1 MAEAATA
8 IYNRQMYTP
17 ENMTP
22 EMQEIIAANSIIAG
36 EPADSHLIRYHMYR
50 EIEKIVRELSP
61 SGIGLTIADW
71 RPIIYTMMPE
81 VTFYNL
87 RYPEHDIQHM
97 EKIPDNSVDA
107 FYSEMILEH
116 IENPQAAIDESYRI
130 LKPGGVAIHT
140 TVFLMPYHPSPID
153 LLRFSPDQLRRMC
166 HSFSE
171 IYTGGA
177 GNWRAMAA
185 LLLRLTRFPVK
196 YPRGNLLSSL
206 LKGYNPKYM
215 IYTFVV
221 ARKQLNGIK

>member
-1 MAEAATA
+1 MAEPATA
-8 IYNRQMYTP
+8 IFSRQMSSINTIHDDL
-17 ENMTP
+17 
-22 EMQEIIAANSIIAG
+22 QDIISENSIISGA
-36 EPADSHLIRYHMYR
+36 PANSHLIRFHMYR
-50 EIEKIVRELSP
+50 AIEKIVRKLSP
-61 SGIGLTIADW
+61 TGIGLTIADW
-71 RPIIYTMMPE
+71 RPIIFTMMPE

-97 EKIPDNSVDA
+97 DKIPDNSVDV

-116 IENPQAAIDESYRI
+116 IEDPQAAIDESYRI

-153 LLRFSPDQLRRMC
+153 LLRFSPAQLERMC

-171 IYTGGA
+171 IHTGGA

-185 LLLRLTRFPVK
+185 LLMRLTRFPVK
-196 YPRGNLLSSL
+196 YPRGNLLSTL
-206 LKGYNPKYM
+206 LKGFNPKYM

-221 ARKQLNGIK
+221 ARK